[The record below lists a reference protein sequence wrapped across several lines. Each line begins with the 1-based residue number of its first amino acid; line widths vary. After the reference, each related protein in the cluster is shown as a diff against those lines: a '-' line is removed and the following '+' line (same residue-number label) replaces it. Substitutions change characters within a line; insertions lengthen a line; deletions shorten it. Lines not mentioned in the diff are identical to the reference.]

1 MDRVNTREQARRW
14 SPNQLD
20 KRRQIVDAARTV
32 LARDGLAGCTARSV
46 AEAGP
51 LTKSAIHYYFS
62 DMDDLVDLA
71 MAGHIDAFAAR
82 IRAAADHHRKPETR
96 FWAVVREYLE
106 TFVEMPGTA
115 RLWYEYWIDAT
126 RKGRPAAIEHSY
138 AQLAAIFAEHLAAS
152 GVADPDDR
160 ADTLLTYLLGAV
172 VRQAV
177 RPRPF
182 TELRPRLAAISGLD

>member
-1 MDRVNTREQARRW
+1 MNTW

-20 KRRQIVDAARTV
+20 KRRQIVEAARTV

-51 LTKSAIHYYFS
+51 LTKSAIHYYFA

-82 IRAAADHHRKPETR
+82 ITAAAERHRKPELR
-96 FWAVVREYLE
+96 FWAAVRAYLE
-106 TFVEMPGTA
+106 TFQELPGTA
-115 RLWYEYWIDAT
+115 RLWFEYWIDAT
-126 RKGRPAAIEHSY
+126 RKNRVAAIEKVHGQMTGIF
-138 AQLAAIFAEHLAAS
+138 AGLLAAT
-152 GVADPDDR
+152 GVDDPAGR
-160 ADTLLTYLLGAV
+160 ADAVFTYLLGAV

-177 RPRPF
+177 HPRAF
-182 TELRPRLAAISGLD
+182 AEVRAQVAAVAGM

>member
-1 MDRVNTREQARRW
+1 MNTREEAHRW

-20 KRRQIVDAARTV
+20 KRRRIVEAARTV

-82 IRAAADHHRKPETR
+82 VRAAADHHRKPETR

-106 TFVEMPGTA
+106 TFREMPGTA
-115 RLWYEYWIDAT
+115 RLWFEYWIDAT
-126 RKGRPAAIEHSY
+126 RKGRPAAIERSH
-138 AQLAAIFAEHLAAS
+138 AQVAAVFAEHLAAA
-152 GVADPDDR
+152 GVADAGDR
-160 ADTLLTYLLGAV
+160 ADALFTYLLGAV

-182 TELRPRLAAISGLD
+182 SELRPRIALLAGLD